1 MKKNIR
7 HVHSDIEDLAF
18 TSRPSRESGRTGFRV
33 CIKHCCGLSEM
44 AVEKFQGLWDKKE
57 PSSVLTLRGEKIIK
71 NIPLNI
77 IFFGD

>member
-44 AVEKFQGLWDKKE
+44 AVEKQISGIMGQKRALKR
-57 PSSVLTLRGEKIIK
+57 P
-71 NIPLNI
+71 NP
-77 IFFGD
+77 